1 MIKFG
6 VERYSQVN
14 EDIKELIKLH
24 YDEIAVNKEDIPLDP
39 DWDRY
44 KLLDDKGLIMIIT
57 ARDEGRLVGYSIFFI
72 SNHLHYKSTEI
83 GRAHV

>member
-6 VERYSQVN
+6 VEKYHQVC

-24 YDEIAVNKEDIPLDP
+24 YEEIAVNKDVIPLDP
-39 DWDRY
+39 DWDNY
-44 KLLDDKGLIMIIT
+44 KNLCDKNILMIIT

-72 SNHLHYKSTEI
+72 TNHLHYKST
-83 GRAHV
+83 V